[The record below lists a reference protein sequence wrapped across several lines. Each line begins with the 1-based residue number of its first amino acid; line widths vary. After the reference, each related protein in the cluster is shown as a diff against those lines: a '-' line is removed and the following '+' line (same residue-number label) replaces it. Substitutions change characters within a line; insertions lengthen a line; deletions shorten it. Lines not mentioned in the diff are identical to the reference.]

1 MADTKAFDRRA
12 FGDWLE
18 QRNPGQ
24 EEFRQAVFEVVHD
37 LEPLLQ
43 ERPDL
48 CLHNVIQRLAE
59 PDRIISFRVT
69 WTTDSGEVMVNR
81 GWRVQ
86 HSGVIGPYKGGIRFH
101 PTVTES
107 VLKFL
112 AFEQTFKN
120 ALTGLAMGGAKG
132 GSDFD
137 PRGRTEREIMHFC
150 QAFMRE
156 LFRHIGATTDIP
168 AGDINVGTRE
178 IGYLFGEYRRLA
190 NHFDG
195 SLTGK
200 KLEFGGSHVR
210 VEATGFGLVYFL
222 EEMLNTAGESL
233 EGKRVVISGAG
244 NVALHAARKVAE
256 LGGVP
261 LCLSSSA
268 GMLLVEDGLTT
279 ADIDQLLHGTL
290 RSGDALRELAENGRG
305 RWHPD
310 TTPWNIACDIA
321 LPCATQNEIDTDAAT
336 ALAGND
342 CRFVAE
348 GANMP
353 CTADALRVF
362 DESGIHH
369 APGKASNAGGVAL
382 SGLEMHQNASF
393 ISLPYDELDVQL
405 RAIMKRIHEKCCDK
419 GRGQDGFVHYR
430 RGANIAGFTHV
441 AEALIAQGVG

>member
-1 MADTKAFDRRA
+1 MARKPAFDTDA
-12 FGDWLE
+12 FSTWLQ

-24 EEFRQAVFEVVHD
+24 EEFHQAVLEVMHD
-37 LEPLLQ
+37 VGPLLA
-43 ERPDL
+43 ERPEL
-48 CLHNVIQRLAE
+48 LAQNVVQRLSE

-69 WTTDSGEVMVNR
+69 WATDSGEVMVNR

-86 HSGVIGPYKGGIRFH
+86 HSGVIGPDKGGIRFH

-137 PRGRTEREIMHFC
+137 PRGRSEREIMRFC

-222 EEMLNTAGESL
+222 AEMLDAAGESL
-233 EGKRVVISGAG
+233 EGKRVLVSGAG

-256 LGGVP
+256 LGGTV
-261 LCLSSSA
+261 LSLSSSE
-268 GMLLVEDGLTT
+268 GVLLVEDGLTT
-279 ADIDQLLHGTL
+279 ADADRLLHGSL
-290 RSGDALRELAENGRG
+290 RSGEALRDMAEQGRG
-305 RWHPD
+305 TWQPD
-310 TTPWNIACDIA
+310 TTPWDISCDIA
-321 LPCATQNEIDTDAAT
+321 LPCATQNEIDSDAAR
-336 ALAGND
+336 ALAKGG

-353 CTADALRVF
+353 CTADALRLF
-362 DESGIHH
+362 EENGMRH

-393 ISLPYDELDVQL
+393 ITLPYDELDVQL
-405 RAIMKRIHEKCCDK
+405 RAIMKRIHEKCCAS
-419 GRGQDGFVHYR
+419 GRGEDGFIHYR
-430 RGANIAGFTHV
+430 RGANIAGFSHV
-441 AEALIAQGVG
+441 ADALTAQGIG